1 MIDIAIVED
10 DREEQQRLVRNLQ
23 RYALENQQSFSFS
36 LYESALDFLE
46 AKKPFDIVFMDI
58 MLPGLNGMEAAME
71 LRKRSSRTVL
81 IFVTT
86 MVQFAI
92 KSYEV
97 DALDYIV
104 KPVTYERLTM
114 KLKKAIRVME
124 STAGGTIVI
133 NDPGGMVR
141 QSTKDLLYV
150 EVHGHKLAYHTVD
163 GVYTEYGTLGD
174 LEKILHAY
182 DFMRCNACFLV
193 NPHHIRQVNNKELL
207 AILSNGEELKISQ
220 SRRKS
225 FISEL
230 TNWLGQGK
238 C

>member
-1 MIDIAIVED
+1 MIEVAIVED
-10 DREEQQRLVRNLQ
+10 ELEEQQRLLHNLK
-23 RYALENQQSFSFS
+23 RYAQENQQPFHFS
-36 LYESALDFLE
+36 LYASALDFLDE
-46 AKKPFDIVFMDI
+46 RKDFDIVFMDI
-58 MLPGLNGMEAAME
+58 MMPNCTGMEAAME
-71 LRKRSSRTVL
+71 LRKRGSRSVL

-86 MVQFAI
+86 MLQFAI

-114 KLKKAIRVME
+114 KLHKALKVIQ
-124 STAGGTIVI
+124 SSSGGTIII
-133 NDPGGMVR
+133 NDTNGIVKQP
-141 QSTKDLLYV
+141 TNDILYI
-150 EVHGHKLAYHTVD
+150 EVHGHKLAYHTVSQ
-163 GVYTEYGTLGD
+163 VYTAYGSLGE
-174 LEKILHAY
+174 LEKVLQAY
-182 DFMRCNACFLV
+182 HFMRCNACFLV
-193 NPHHIRQVNNKELL
+193 NPQHIIQVNNKELI
-207 AILSNGEELKISQ
+207 AVLSNGEELKISQ